1 MRVVVIGAGAVGLC
15 SAYYLAGAGA
25 DVTVLDERDVGGGA
39 SRHNAGWVVPSMSG
53 PVPAPGVVLQSLRWM
68 LKRDSPLYIRPSL
81 DPAFI
86 RFMTSMLRNCN
97 EHDFDRGM
105 RATLEL
111 NRRTFELFDQL
122 SRDGLSFEHH
132 KEGLLLAFTDEH
144 NLQEHE
150 AELSHAAELGAGQ
163 AITLTAA
170 EARYEVPLLSHSV
183 VGAIDCPTERFL
195 NPDSF
200 IDALAAGCR
209 ARGVTIRTGQAV
221 RTVETSR
228 TGVVTAVGG
237 IDRWAADAFVI
248 ATGAWSATTLRLFGS
263 NLPIQAGKGYGFD
276 IPKNDSTISRA
287 LYLSEAKVAL
297 TPLNGHTRLAG
308 TMGFGGL
315 DEKVDDTRAHG
326 IITSA
331 RRYLSGWPED
341 PVPKAWSGL
350 RPMTPDGLPFIG
362 FLPNHDNV
370 VIAAGHAMLG
380 ITLSPVTG
388 NIVRKLLIQGRTPL
402 EAAPFQPDRFSGK
415 TRRSDQVPQAPQGL
429 S

>member
-1 MRVVVIGAGAVGLC
+1 MRVVVIGAGAVGLS

-25 DVTVLDERDVGGGA
+25 DVTVLDARDTGGGA
-39 SRHNAGWVVPSMSG
+39 SRRNAGWIVPSMSG

-86 RFMTSMLRNCN
+86 RFMASMLLHCN
-97 EHDFDRGM
+97 EHDFDQGM

-122 SRDGLSFEHH
+122 AKDGLSFEHH
-132 KEGLLLAFTDEH
+132 EKGLLLAFTDER

-150 AELSHAAELGAGQ
+150 AELSHAAGLGADP
-163 AITLTAA
+163 AITLNAA
-170 EARYEVPLLSHSV
+170 EARSEVPLLSDSV
-183 VGAIDCPTERFL
+183 VGAIECPTERFL

-209 ARGVTIRTGQAV
+209 ARGVTIHTNQAV
-221 RTVETSR
+221 RAVETSR
-228 TGVVTAVGG
+228 TGVVTAVNG
-237 IDRWAADAFVI
+237 IERWSADAFVI
-248 ATGAWSATTLRLFGS
+248 ATGAWSAPILRQFGS
-263 NLPIQAGKGYGFD
+263 SLPIQAGKGYGFD
-276 IPKNDSTISRA
+276 IPKDDSTIERA
-287 LYLSEAKVAL
+287 LYLSEAKVAV

-308 TMGFGGL
+308 TMGFGGM
-315 DEKVDDTRAHG
+315 DEAVDDKRANG

-331 RRYLSGWPED
+331 RQYLSGWPGEQGLR
-341 PVPKAWSGL
+341 AWSGL

-362 FLPNHDNV
+362 LLPNHDNV
-370 VIAAGHAMLG
+370 VIATGHAMLG
-380 ITLSPVTG
+380 ITLAPVTG
-388 NIVRKLLIQGRTPL
+388 NIVSELLIEGRTPL
-402 EAAPFQPDRFSGK
+402 EAIPFRPDRLLPK
-415 TRRSDQVPQAPQGL
+415 TRRDPESTGRRR